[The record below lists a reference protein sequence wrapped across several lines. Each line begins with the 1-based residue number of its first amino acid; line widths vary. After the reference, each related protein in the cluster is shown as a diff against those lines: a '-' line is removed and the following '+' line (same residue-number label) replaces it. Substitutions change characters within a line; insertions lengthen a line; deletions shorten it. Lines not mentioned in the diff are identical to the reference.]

1 MKRLSLVVI
10 LEECLRN
17 RSCNG
22 IIIFLR
28 QHSIIITLWCHMINF
43 HRICTHLSVW
53 EGESGFR
60 MGVTVEGEEANRG
73 GQRIEGRVNGWE
85 RMLWCQTFIFKTTNY
100 QNVPEIFSVSEHL
113 IMNYPKS
120 INSSHRQCLP
130 SYKSDMFII
139 HAE

>member
-1 MKRLSLVVI
+1 
-10 LEECLRN
+10 
-17 RSCNG
+17 
-22 IIIFLR
+22 
-28 QHSIIITLWCHMINF
+28 MINF

-113 IMNYPKS
+113 IMNYQKS

-139 HAE
+139 HEDYQLSWQINHLKTELIFVCFPHFFIESMK